1 MKREQVYNRPEQK
14 AIRQYLRN
22 NMTPAEVALWKL
34 LRERQVCGLKFR
46 RQFGAGPY
54 VLDFYC
60 PELRLAVE
68 LDGRPHF
75 SDMGMAYDHQ
85 RSVYLEREHG
95 IHVLRFE
102 NRDVFESPETILY
115 EIRCFRE
122 KNIEKLP
129 REGTAPISSPIKE
142 GVSKQTEKL
151 PREGSC
157 RAKRD

>member
-60 PELRLAVE
+60 PELRLAIE
-68 LDGRPHF
+68 LDGAVHD
-75 SDMGMAYDHQ
+75 SAEAVVYD
-85 RSVYLEREHG
+85 RDRTVYLMREFR
-95 IHVLRFE
+95 IRVMRFRNE
-102 NRDVFESPETILY
+102 QVFEEPEWVLE
-115 EIRCFRE
+115 EIKKVLDE
-122 KNIEKLP
+122 
-129 REGTAPISSPIKE
+129 
-142 GVSKQTEKL
+142 
-151 PREGSC
+151 
-157 RAKRD
+157 

>member
-60 PELRLAVE
+60 PELRRAIE
-68 LDGRPHF
+68 LDGAVHD
-75 SDMGMAYDHQ
+75 SAEAVVYD
-85 RSVYLEREHG
+85 RDRTEYLMREFR
-95 IHVLRFE
+95 IRVMRFRNE
-102 NRDVFESPETILY
+102 QVFEEPEWVLE
-115 EIRCFRE
+115 EIKKVLDE
-122 KNIEKLP
+122 
-129 REGTAPISSPIKE
+129 
-142 GVSKQTEKL
+142 
-151 PREGSC
+151 
-157 RAKRD
+157 

>member
-60 PELRLAVE
+60 PELRLAIE
-68 LDGRPHF
+68 LDGAVHDSAEAVVYDQDRTEYLMREF
-75 SDMGMAYDHQ
+75 SIRVM
-85 RSVYLEREHG
+85 
-95 IHVLRFE
+95 RFRNE
-102 NRDVFESPETILY
+102 QVFEEPEWVLE
-115 EIRCFRE
+115 EIKKVLDE
-122 KNIEKLP
+122 
-129 REGTAPISSPIKE
+129 
-142 GVSKQTEKL
+142 
-151 PREGSC
+151 
-157 RAKRD
+157 

>member
-60 PELRLAVE
+60 PELRLAIE
-68 LDGRPHF
+68 LDGAVHD
-75 SDMGMAYDHQ
+75 SAEAIHYD
-85 RSVYLEREHG
+85 RERTAWLTEEFG
-95 IHVLRFE
+95 IRVLRFRNE
-102 NRDVFESPETILY
+102 QVFETPDLVIE
-115 EIRCFRE
+115 EIMRVAD
-122 KNIEKLP
+122 
-129 REGTAPISSPIKE
+129 G
-142 GVSKQTEKL
+142 
-151 PREGSC
+151 
-157 RAKRD
+157 

>member
-60 PELRLAVE
+60 PELRLAIE
-68 LDGRPHF
+68 LDGAVHDSAEAVVYD
-75 SDMGMAYDHQ
+75 SD
-85 RSVYLEREHG
+85 RTEYLMREFR
-95 IHVLRFE
+95 IRVMRFRNE
-102 NRDVFESPETILY
+102 QVFEEPEWVLE
-115 EIRCFRE
+115 EIKKVLDE
-122 KNIEKLP
+122 
-129 REGTAPISSPIKE
+129 
-142 GVSKQTEKL
+142 
-151 PREGSC
+151 
-157 RAKRD
+157 

>member
-60 PELRLAVE
+60 PELRLAIE
-68 LDGRPHF
+68 LDGAVHD
-75 SDMGMAYDHQ
+75 SAEAVVYD
-85 RSVYLEREHG
+85 RDRTEYLMREFR
-95 IHVLRFE
+95 IRVMRFRNE
-102 NRDVFESPETILY
+102 QVFEEPEWVLE
-115 EIRCFRE
+115 EIKKVLDE
-122 KNIEKLP
+122 
-129 REGTAPISSPIKE
+129 
-142 GVSKQTEKL
+142 
-151 PREGSC
+151 
-157 RAKRD
+157 